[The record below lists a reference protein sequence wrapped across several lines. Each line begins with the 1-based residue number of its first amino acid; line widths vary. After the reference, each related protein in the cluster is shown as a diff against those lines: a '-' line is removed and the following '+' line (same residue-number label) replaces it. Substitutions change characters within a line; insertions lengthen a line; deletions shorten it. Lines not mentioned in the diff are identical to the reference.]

1 MLPFIWAIRVHRL
14 GSSACHFFILPDNPA
29 FVSIIL
35 FCFNEEFT
43 VRNFGTNVSIKSQ
56 PLKIIHTV
64 NRNWSKI
71 TNPKTK
77 DVGIHLKKT
86 DLEELI
92 ENIQDSPRTGGK
104 KGPNSTCNNQLE
116 WDRIKLPKMIF
127 SFLLSPI
134 SEPAL
139 FSLPVSAV
147 RAKQWHDST
156 TDKKKR

>member
-56 PLKIIHTV
+56 PLKIINTV

-92 ENIQDSPRTGGK
+92 ENIQDSPRTGEK
-104 KGPNSTCNNQLE
+104 KAPIQHVTTSSNEIGLNSWRWYSHFFCHRFQ
-116 WDRIKLPKMIF
+116 
-127 SFLLSPI
+127 SQ
-134 SEPAL
+134 L
-139 FSLPVSAV
+139 FSLSL
-147 RAKQWHDST
+147 RQRSGQT
-156 TDKKKR
+156 MTRFYGR

>member
-92 ENIQDSPRTGGK
+92 ENIQDSPRTGK
-104 KGPNSTCNNQLE
+104 KRPQFNKNEIGLNSRRWYSHFFCHRFQ
-116 WDRIKLPKMIF
+116 
-127 SFLLSPI
+127 SQ
-134 SEPAL
+134 L
-139 FSLPVSAV
+139 FSLSL
-147 RAKQWHDST
+147 RQRSGQT
-156 TDKKKR
+156 MTRFYGR